1 MQEIIEEFMHKV
13 DAKGILSPSNGI
25 NIYRGCQH
33 NCIYCDSRSLC
44 YGMKH
49 DFEDIEV
56 KQNTPFLLEKAL
68 KNKRHKCMIGTGA
81 MSDPYIPIEREL
93 KLTRQC
99 LEIINKYGFGAT
111 VLTKSADVLRDLD
124 LLTSINR
131 KSKSVVQMTLT
142 TYDEVLCHIIEP
154 NVSSTKDRFEALKIF
169 RDNGIPTVVWLDPF
183 LPFINDTEE
192 NIKGL
197 LDYCVK
203 AKVKGIICFD
213 IGLTL
218 RNGNREY
225 FYKQLDKHFPNL
237 KNKYIKT
244 YGNSYE
250 ITSKNRDRLM
260 DIITGTCRK
269 NEIMYNTN
277 EVFAYLHK
285 FESKE
290 KQLSLFDM
298 G

>member
-1 MQEIIEEFMHKV
+1 MHKV
-13 DAKGILSPSNGI
+13 EAKGILSPQNGM

-44 YGMKH
+44 YGMEH

-56 KQNTPFLLEKAL
+56 KQNAPLLLEKAL
-68 KNKRHKCMIGTGA
+68 KSKRRKCMIGTGA
-81 MSDPYIPIEREL
+81 MSDPYIPLEREL

-99 LEIINKYGFGAT
+99 LEIIDRYGFGA
-111 VLTKSADVLRDLD
+111 VVQTKSADILRDLD
-124 LLTSINR
+124 LLKSINS
-131 KSKSVVQMTLT
+131 KSKAVVQMTLT
-142 TYDEVLCHIIEP
+142 TYDEKLCRIIEP
-154 NVSSTKDRFEALKIF
+154 CVSSTKERFEALKIF

-192 NIKGL
+192 NLRGL
-197 LDYCVK
+197 LDYCVE
-203 AKVKGIICFD
+203 AEIKGIVCFG

-218 RNGNREY
+218 RSGNREY
-225 FYKQLDKHFPNL
+225 FYDKLDRHFKGL
-237 KNKYIKT
+237 KEKYIKI

-250 ITSKNRDRLM
+250 IASRNNTQLM
-260 DIITGTCRK
+260 ALISEVCRK
-269 NEIMYNTN
+269 NGIMYNID

-290 KQLSLFDM
+290 QQLSLFDEQQY
-298 G
+298 

>member
-1 MQEIIEEFMHKV
+1 MHKV
-13 DAKGILSPSNGI
+13 DARGILSPSNGI

-56 KQNTPFLLEKAL
+56 KQNAPFLLEKAL
-68 KNKRHKCMIGTGA
+68 KSKRRKCMIGTGA
-81 MSDPYIPIEREL
+81 MSDPYIPLEREL

-99 LEIINKYGFGAT
+99 IEIIDRYGFGAT
-111 VLTKSADVLRDLD
+111 VLTKSSDVLRDLD
-124 LLTSINR
+124 LLTSINI
-131 KSKSVVQMTLT
+131 KSKSVLQMTLT
-142 TYDEVLCHIIEP
+142 TYDEALCHIIEP
-154 NVSSTKDRFEALKIF
+154 NVSSTKERFEALKIF

-225 FYKQLDKHFPNL
+225 FYRQLDRHFPNL
-237 KNKYIKT
+237 KNKYIRT

-250 ITSKNRDRLM
+250 ITSKNRDKLM

-285 FESKE
+285 FEAKE

>member
-1 MQEIIEEFMHKV
+1 MHKV
-13 DAKGILSPSNGI
+13 DVKGILSSSNGM

-44 YGMKH
+44 YGMEH

-56 KQNTPFLLEKAL
+56 KQNAPFLLEKAL
-68 KNKRHKCMIGTGA
+68 KNKRKKCMIGTGA
-81 MSDPYIPIEREL
+81 MSDPYIPLEREL

-99 LEIINKYGFGAT
+99 LEIVERYGFGAT
-111 VLTKSADVLRDLD
+111 VLTKSSDVLRDLD
-124 LLTSINR
+124 LFRSINS
-131 KSKSVVQMTLT
+131 KSKAVIQMTLT
-142 TYDEVLCHIIEP
+142 TYDETMCKIIEP
-154 NVSSTKDRFEALKIF
+154 NVSSTKERFEALKIF

-218 RNGNREY
+218 RSGNREY
-225 FYKQLDKHFPNL
+225 FYKQLDRHFPKL
-237 KNKYIKT
+237 KEKYIGL

-250 ITSKNRDRLM
+250 ITSRNRDKLM
-260 DIITGTCRK
+260 KIITDVCRK
-269 NEIMYNTN
+269 NGIMYNVN
-277 EVFAYLHK
+277 EVFAYLHR

-290 KQLSLFDM
+290 EQLSLFDM

>member
-1 MQEIIEEFMHKV
+1 MHKV
-13 DAKGILSPSNGI
+13 DVKGILSSSNGM

-44 YGMKH
+44 YGMEH

-56 KQNTPFLLEKAL
+56 KQNAPILLEKAL
-68 KNKRHKCMIGTGA
+68 KSKRKKCMIGTGA
-81 MSDPYIPIEREL
+81 MSDPYIPLEREL

-99 LEIINKYGFGAT
+99 LEIVERYGFGAT

-124 LLTSINR
+124 LFKSINS
-131 KSKSVVQMTLT
+131 KSKAVVQMTLT
-142 TYDEVLCHIIEP
+142 TYDETMCRIIEP
-154 NVSSTKDRFEALKIF
+154 NVSSTKDRFETLKIF

-192 NIKGL
+192 NIRGL

-203 AKVKGIICFD
+203 AKVRGIICFD

-218 RNGNREY
+218 RSGNREY
-225 FYKQLDKHFPNL
+225 FYKQLDRHFPKL
-237 KNKYIKT
+237 KEKYIKT

-250 ITSKNRDRLM
+250 ITSRNRDKLM
-260 DIITGTCRK
+260 KIITDVCRK
-269 NEIMYNTN
+269 NRIMHNVN

-285 FESKE
+285 YESKE
-290 KQLSLFDM
+290 EQLSLFDM

>member
-1 MQEIIEEFMHKV
+1 MHKV
-13 DAKGILSPSNGI
+13 DAKGILSSSNGM

-44 YGMKH
+44 YGMEH

-56 KQNTPFLLEKAL
+56 KQNAPFLLEKAL
-68 KNKRHKCMIGTGA
+68 KSKRKKCMIGTGA
-81 MSDPYIPIEREL
+81 MTDPYIPLEREL

-99 LEIINKYGFGAT
+99 LEIIDKYGFGAT

-124 LLTSINR
+124 LFKSINN
-131 KSKSVVQMTLT
+131 KSKAVVQMTLT
-142 TYDEVLCHIIEP
+142 TYDESLCRIIEP
-154 NVSSTKDRFEALKIF
+154 NVSSTKERFEALKIF
-169 RDNGIPTVVWLDPF
+169 RDNGIPTVVWLNPF
-183 LPFINDTEE
+183 LPFINDTVE
-192 NIKGL
+192 NIRGL
-197 LDYCVK
+197 LEYCLK

-218 RNGNREY
+218 RSGNREY
-225 FYKQLDKHFPNL
+225 FYKQLDRSFKGL
-237 KNKYIKT
+237 KEKYIRT
-244 YGNSYE
+244 YGNSYQVT
-250 ITSKNRDRLM
+250 IKNSSKLM
-260 DIITGTCRK
+260 KIITDVCRK
-269 NEIMYNTN
+269 NGIMCNVN

-290 KQLSLFDM
+290 EQLTLFDM

>member
-1 MQEIIEEFMHKV
+1 MHKV
-13 DAKGILSPSNGI
+13 DAKGILSSSNGM

-44 YGMKH
+44 YGMEH

-56 KQNTPFLLEKAL
+56 KQNAPFLLEKAL
-68 KNKRHKCMIGTGA
+68 KSKRKKCMIGTGA
-81 MSDPYIPIEREL
+81 MSDPYIPLEREL

-99 LEIINKYGFGAT
+99 LEIVERYGFGAT
-111 VLTKSADVLRDLD
+111 VLTKSSDVLRDLD
-124 LLTSINR
+124 LFRSINS
-131 KSKSVVQMTLT
+131 KSKAVIQMTLT
-142 TYDEVLCHIIEP
+142 TYDETMCKIIEP
-154 NVSSTKDRFEALKIF
+154 NVSSTKERFEALKIF
-169 RDNGIPTVVWLDPF
+169 RDNGIPTVMWLDPF

-192 NIKGL
+192 NIRGL

-218 RNGNREY
+218 RSGNREY
-225 FYKQLDKHFPNL
+225 FYKQLDRHFPKL
-237 KNKYIKT
+237 KEKYIGS

-250 ITSKNRDRLM
+250 ITSRNRDKLM
-260 DIITGTCRK
+260 KIITDVCRK
-269 NEIMYNTN
+269 NGIMYNVN
-277 EVFAYLHK
+277 EVFAYLHR

-290 KQLSLFDM
+290 EQLSLFDM

>member
-1 MQEIIEEFMHKV
+1 MHKV
-13 DAKGILSPSNGI
+13 DAKGILSSSNGM

-44 YGMKH
+44 YGMEH

-56 KQNTPFLLEKAL
+56 KQNAPFLLEKAL
-68 KNKRHKCMIGTGA
+68 KSKRKKCMIGTGA
-81 MSDPYIPIEREL
+81 MTDPYIPLEREL

-99 LEIINKYGFGAT
+99 LEIIEKYGFGAT
-111 VLTKSADVLRDLD
+111 VLTKSTDVLRDLD
-124 LLTSINR
+124 LFKSINS
-131 KSKSVVQMTLT
+131 KSKAVVQMTLT
-142 TYDEVLCHIIEP
+142 TYDETMCKIIEP
-154 NVSSTKDRFEALKIF
+154 NVSSTKERFEALKIF

-192 NIKGL
+192 NIRGL
-197 LDYCVK
+197 LDYCLK
-203 AKVKGIICFD
+203 AEVKGIICFD

-218 RNGNREY
+218 RSGNREY
-225 FYKQLDKHFPNL
+225 FYKQLDIHFPKL
-237 KNKYIKT
+237 KEKYISM
-244 YGNSYE
+244 YGNSYQ
-250 ITSKNRDRLM
+250 ITSKNSSKLM
-260 DIITGTCRK
+260 KIITDACRK
-269 NEIMYNTN
+269 NGIMCNVN

-290 KQLSLFDM
+290 EQLSLFDM

>member
-1 MQEIIEEFMHKV
+1 MHKV
-13 DAKGILSPSNGI
+13 DAKGILSSSNGM

-44 YGMKH
+44 YGMEH

-56 KQNTPFLLEKAL
+56 KQNAPFLLEKAL
-68 KNKRHKCMIGTGA
+68 KNKRKKCMIGTGA
-81 MSDPYIPIEREL
+81 MTDPYIPLEREL

-99 LEIINKYGFGAT
+99 LEIIDRYGFGAT

-124 LLTSINR
+124 LFRSINN
-131 KSKSVVQMTLT
+131 KSKAVVQMTLT
-142 TYDEVLCHIIEP
+142 TYDENLCRIIEP
-154 NVSSTKDRFEALKIF
+154 NVCSTKERFEALKIF

-192 NIKGL
+192 NIRGL

-203 AKVKGIICFD
+203 AEVKGIICFD

-218 RNGNREY
+218 RSGNREY
-225 FYKQLDKHFPNL
+225 FYKQLDRHFPKL
-237 KNKYIKT
+237 KEKYIRT
-244 YGNSYE
+244 YGNSYQ
-250 ITSKNRDRLM
+250 ITSKNSGRLM
-260 DIITGTCRK
+260 EIITDVCRQ
-269 NEIMYNTN
+269 NEIMHNVN
-277 EVFAYLHK
+277 EVFAYLHR

-290 KQLSLFDM
+290 EQMSLFDM

>member
-1 MQEIIEEFMHKV
+1 MRVMHKV
-13 DAKGILSPSNGI
+13 DAKGILSSGNGM

-44 YGMKH
+44 YGMEH

-56 KQNTPFLLEKAL
+56 KQNAPFLLEKAL
-68 KNKRHKCMIGTGA
+68 KSKRKKCMIGTGA
-81 MSDPYIPIEREL
+81 MTDPYIPLEREL
-93 KLTRQC
+93 KLTRKC
-99 LEIINKYGFGAT
+99 LEIIDRYGFGAT

-124 LLTSINR
+124 LFKSINS
-131 KSKSVVQMTLT
+131 KSKAVVQMTLT
-142 TYDEVLCHIIEP
+142 TYDESLCRIIEP
-154 NVSSTKDRFEALKIF
+154 NVSSTKERFESLKTF

-183 LPFINDTEE
+183 LPFINDIEE

-218 RNGNREY
+218 RSGNREY
-225 FYKQLDKHFPNL
+225 FYKQLDRHFPKL
-237 KNKYIKT
+237 KEKYIRT
-244 YGNSYE
+244 YGNSYQ
-250 ITSKNRDRLM
+250 ITSKNSGKLM
-260 DIITGTCRK
+260 KIITDVCRK
-269 NEIMYNTN
+269 NGIMHNIN

-290 KQLSLFDM
+290 EQLTLFDM

>member
-1 MQEIIEEFMHKV
+1 MHKV
-13 DAKGILSPSNGI
+13 DVKGILSSSNGI

-44 YGMKH
+44 YGMEH

-56 KQNTPFLLEKAL
+56 KQNAPILLEKAL
-68 KNKRHKCMIGTGA
+68 KSKRKKCMIGTGA
-81 MSDPYIPIEREL
+81 MSDPYIPLEREL

-99 LEIINKYGFGAT
+99 LEIVERYGFGAT

-124 LLTSINR
+124 LFRCINN
-131 KSKSVVQMTLT
+131 KSKAVVQMTLT
-142 TYDEVLCHIIEP
+142 TYDETMCRIIEP
-154 NVSSTKDRFEALKIF
+154 NVSSTKERFEALKIF

-218 RNGNREY
+218 RSGNREY
-225 FYKQLDKHFPNL
+225 FYKQLDKHFPKL
-237 KNKYIKT
+237 KEKYIRS

-250 ITSKNRDRLM
+250 ITSRNRDKLM
-260 DIITGTCRK
+260 KIITDVCRK
-269 NEIMYNTN
+269 NRIMCNMN
-277 EVFAYLHK
+277 EVFSYLHK
-285 FESKE
+285 YESKE
-290 KQLSLFDM
+290 EQLSLFDM

>member
-1 MQEIIEEFMHKV
+1 MHKV
-13 DAKGILSPSNGI
+13 DAKGILSSGNGM
-25 NIYRGCQH
+25 NIYRGCPH

-44 YGMKH
+44 YGMEH

-56 KQNTPFLLEKAL
+56 KQNAPFLLEKAL
-68 KNKRHKCMIGTGA
+68 KSKRKKCMIGTGA
-81 MSDPYIPIEREL
+81 MTDPYIPLEREL

-99 LEIINKYGFGAT
+99 LEIIDKYGFGAT

-124 LLTSINR
+124 LFKSINS
-131 KSKSVVQMTLT
+131 KSKAVVQMTLT
-142 TYDEVLCHIIEP
+142 TYDESLCRIIEP
-154 NVSSTKDRFEALKIF
+154 NVSSTKERFESLKTF

-183 LPFINDTEE
+183 LPFINDIEE

-218 RNGNREY
+218 RSGNREY
-225 FYKQLDKHFPNL
+225 FYKQLDRHFPKL
-237 KNKYIKT
+237 KEKYIRT
-244 YGNSYE
+244 YGNSYQ
-250 ITSKNRDRLM
+250 ITSKNSSKLM
-260 DIITGTCRK
+260 KIITDVCRK
-269 NEIMYNTN
+269 NGIMCNVN

-285 FESKE
+285 FEIKE
-290 KQLSLFDM
+290 EQLTLFDM

>member
-1 MQEIIEEFMHKV
+1 MHKV
-13 DAKGILSPSNGI
+13 DARGILSPSNGI

-56 KQNTPFLLEKAL
+56 KQNAPFLLEKAL
-68 KNKRHKCMIGTGA
+68 KSKRRKCMIGTGA
-81 MSDPYIPIEREL
+81 MSDPYIPLEREL

-99 LEIINKYGFGAT
+99 IEIIDRYGFGAT
-111 VLTKSADVLRDLD
+111 VLTKSSDVLRDLD
-124 LLTSINR
+124 LLTSINI
-131 KSKSVVQMTLT
+131 KSKSVLQMTLT
-142 TYDEVLCHIIEP
+142 TYDEALCHIIEP
-154 NVSSTKDRFEALKIF
+154 NVSSTKERFEALKIF

-277 EVFAYLHK
+277 EVFTYLHK

>member
-1 MQEIIEEFMHKV
+1 MHKV
-13 DAKGILSPSNGI
+13 DAKGILSSSNGM

-44 YGMKH
+44 YGMEH

-56 KQNTPFLLEKAL
+56 KQNAPILLEKAL
-68 KNKRHKCMIGTGA
+68 KSKRKQCMIGTGA
-81 MSDPYIPIEREL
+81 MSDPYIPLEREL

-99 LEIINKYGFGAT
+99 LEIIDRYGFGAT

-124 LLTSINR
+124 LFRSINS
-131 KSKSVVQMTLT
+131 KSKAVVQMTLT
-142 TYDEVLCHIIEP
+142 TYDETMCKIIEP
-154 NVSSTKDRFEALKIF
+154 NVSSTKERFEALKIF
-169 RDNGIPTVVWLDPF
+169 RGNGIPTVVWLDPF

-225 FYKQLDKHFPNL
+225 FYKQLDRHFPKL
-237 KNKYIKT
+237 KEKYIKT

-250 ITSKNRDRLM
+250 ITSRNRDKLM
-260 DIITGTCRK
+260 KIINDVCRK
-269 NEIMYNTN
+269 NRIMYNVN

-285 FESKE
+285 YESKE
-290 KQLSLFDM
+290 EQMSLFDM

>member
-1 MQEIIEEFMHKV
+1 MHKV
-13 DAKGILSPSNGI
+13 DARGILSPSNGI

-56 KQNTPFLLEKAL
+56 KQNAPFLLEKAL
-68 KNKRHKCMIGTGA
+68 KSKRRKCMIGTGA
-81 MSDPYIPIEREL
+81 MSDPYIPLEREL

-99 LEIINKYGFGAT
+99 IEIIDRYGFGAT
-111 VLTKSADVLRDLD
+111 VLTKSSDVLRDLD
-124 LLTSINR
+124 LLTSINI
-131 KSKSVVQMTLT
+131 KSKSVLQMTLT
-142 TYDEVLCHIIEP
+142 TYDEALCHIIEP
-154 NVSSTKDRFEALKIF
+154 NVSSTKERFEALKIF

-225 FYKQLDKHFPNL
+225 FYRQLDKHFPNL